1 MDNIEAI
8 IEALHTLS
16 ARLEALRTME
26 RSELRVPCQ
35 SDQYRSTL
43 EDAYASYSKIETAV
57 DELGQELEYHHQRL
71 GAAGEP
77 DEQE

>member
-1 MDNIEAI
+1 MDDIEAV

-16 ARLEALRTME
+16 ARLEILRTME
-26 RSELRVPCQ
+26 RSGLRLPGQ

-43 EDAYASYSKIETAV
+43 EDAYASYAKIGTAV

-71 GAAGEP
+71 GAVGEP
-77 DEQE
+77 NEQE

>member
-16 ARLEALRTME
+16 ARLETLRTME
-26 RSELRVPCQ
+26 RSELRLPGRAE
-35 SDQYRSTL
+35 QYRSTL
-43 EDAYASYSKIETAV
+43 EDAYAAYCKIETAV

-77 DEQE
+77 NEQE

>member
-16 ARLEALRTME
+16 ARLETLRAME
-26 RSELRVPCQ
+26 RSELRLPGQ
-35 SDQYRSTL
+35 GDQYRRTL
-43 EDAYASYSKIETAV
+43 EDAYAAYSRIETAV

-71 GAAGEP
+71 GEAGEA
-77 DEQE
+77 DERA